1 VLFYLFIIF
10 FAFIVMDFFVSLL
23 KICKIEKNKKEKGGG
38 ILLWQ
43 MEENT

>member
-1 VLFYLFIIF
+1 
-10 FAFIVMDFFVSLL
+10 MDFFVSLL

-43 MEENT
+43 MKENT